1 VEWELVASLSPT
13 VEGKGGLTSHT
24 RSPTLAMNGKNPLL
38 DRLMQKAL
46 FSKKCRVKSVDAF
59 SFEKVNIPPMHNISD
74 SF

>member
-1 VEWELVASLSPT
+1 MEWELVASLSPT

-38 DRLMQKAL
+38 DHLMQKAL
-46 FSKKCRVKSVDAF
+46 FSKKCRVKSVDAY
-59 SFEKVNIPPMHNISD
+59 SFDEVTLPPVHNISD